1 MNTPTTISPFEQFQQ
16 LFPDHRLIAYPDE
29 LKYRLRSEIV
39 GRAYEDTARGIILE
53 QGLPL
58 TANLEIWRVGGIVR
72 EVCLVVKMVPEEIEF
87 RHA

>member
-1 MNTPTTISPFEQFQQ
+1 MSNSTVISPLTLFQQ
-16 LFPDHRLIAYPDE
+16 LFPDHRLTAYPDE

-58 TANLEIWRVGGIVR
+58 TAVLEVWKVGGIVR
-72 EVCLVVKMVPEEIEF
+72 EICLVVKMVPEEIEF

>member
-1 MNTPTTISPFEQFQQ
+1 MSTTTTISPLEQFQK
-16 LFPDHRLIAYPDE
+16 LFPDHRLTAYSDE

-39 GRAYEDTARGIILE
+39 GRAYEDTARNIILK

-58 TANLEIWRVGGIVR
+58 TADLEVWRVGGIVR
-72 EVCLVVKMVPEEIEF
+72 EVCLVVKMVPEEVDF